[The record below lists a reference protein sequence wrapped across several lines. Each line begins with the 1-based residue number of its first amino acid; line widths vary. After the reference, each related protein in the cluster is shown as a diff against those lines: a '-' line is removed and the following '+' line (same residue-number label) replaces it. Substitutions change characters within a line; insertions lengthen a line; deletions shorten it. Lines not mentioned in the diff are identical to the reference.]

1 MKESNLWT
9 LQILTGL
16 FLIFLLAIHMGLL
29 HLEEIFTFVYHII
42 PGTEKPVDWP
52 AVKERGEEV
61 SFLIIYVL
69 FLAFA
74 LYHGLYG
81 LRNILIEAI
90 SRRKIERIITVLI
103 IILGIFLFI
112 YGTWATITTFKM

>member
-1 MKESNLWT
+1 MKESTLWAI
-9 LQILTGL
+9 QILTGL

-29 HLEEIFTFVYHII
+29 HLEEIFSFVYHII
-42 PGTEKPVDWP
+42 PGTEKPVDWS
-52 AVKERGEEV
+52 AVKQRGKEV
-61 SFLIIYVL
+61 SFLIIYIL

-90 SRRKIERIITVLI
+90 SRRKIERIITVLF

-112 YGTWATITTFKM
+112 YGTWATITIFRM